1 MRANHNPA
9 PAAPAQRFNLLK
21 EITMHVKALLDV
33 DMVAMESSD
42 KVTLMLDLTA
52 PANPAHTSRPGQ
64 CVQVVLDRSGSMDG
78 QPLESAKGSLLKL
91 IDRLAPQD
99 SFGLV
104 AFDDQA
110 LVIVPTRTMADHH
123 MPSLRK
129 ALRELRTGGSTDIS
143 AGYLMGLREL
153 NRVQAVGGSTLLL
166 ISDGHANAGEKDPK
180 FFTDVSSKSATEKV
194 TTSTIGLGTG
204 YDETILEALAQG
216 GGGAHRFAGTID
228 EAVGA
233 IAAEVDD
240 LLDKSIV
247 NAVLRVTP
255 SAVLAGAPKIEV
267 LQRLP
272 YWIDGE
278 TYVVQL
284 VDLYSGENRRFVIDI
299 PVPAMAALG
308 LATIADITIE
318 YLDLAQRQEISV
330 SMPVNI
336 NVVPGDVA
344 SGRVPDPIVRAER
357 LILEAQTAKSL
368 AVDELRNGMVKE
380 ASSRLKGT
388 AATLRREASLIPV
401 TDERSAQSL
410 EIIRAEA
417 DEIDVLA
424 QTAESEDIQY
434 SSKRMTES
442 YSRKTRSRNIRN
454 QEIDPNINPDDFI
467 N

>member
-1 MRANHNPA
+1 
-9 PAAPAQRFNLLK
+9 
-21 EITMHVKALLDV
+21 MHVKALLDV
-33 DMVAMESSD
+33 DMVAMEATD
-42 KVTLMLDLTA
+42 NVTLMLDLTA
-52 PANPAHTSRPGQ
+52 PANPKHVSRPGQ
-64 CVQVVLDRSGSMDG
+64 AVQVVLDRSGSMSG
-78 QPLESAKGSLLKL
+78 QPLEAAKGSLLKL

-104 AFDDQA
+104 AFDDSA
-110 LVIVPTRTMADHH
+110 LVIAPTRTMADHH
-123 MPSLRK
+123 LPSLRK
-129 ALRELRTGGSTDIS
+129 AIREMSTGGSTDIS

-153 NRVQAVGGSTLLL
+153 NRVQATGGSTLLL
-166 ISDGHANAGEKDPK
+166 VSDGHANAGEKDPK
-180 FFTDVSSKSATEKV
+180 FFTDVSTKSASDKV

-240 LLDKSIV
+240 LLDKTIV
-247 NAVLRVTP
+247 NAVLRLTP
-255 SAVLAGAPKIEV
+255 TDAMKSTPTIEV

-272 YWIDGE
+272 YWKDGE

-284 VDLYSGENRRFVIDI
+284 GDLYSGENRRFVMKLE
-299 PVPAMAALG
+299 VPGIASLG
-308 LATIADITIE
+308 LCKIADITIE
-318 YLDLAQRQEISV
+318 YLDLAARQEISV
-330 SMPVNI
+330 TMPVNV

-344 SGRVPDPIVRAER
+344 AGRIPDPIVRAER

-368 AVDELRNGMVKE
+368 AVEELRDGKIKE
-380 ASSRLKGT
+380 ASSRLRGT

-401 TDERSAQSL
+401 TDERSAESMS
-410 EIIRAEA
+410 IIQAEA
-417 DEIDVLA
+417 AEIETLA
-424 QTAESEDIQY
+424 NTAEEQDIFY

-442 YSRKTRSRNIRN
+442 YSRKTRSRNVRN
-454 QEIDPNINPDDFI
+454 QPTDPSLNSDDDL

>member
-1 MRANHNPA
+1 
-9 PAAPAQRFNLLK
+9 
-21 EITMHVKALLDV
+21 MHVKALLDV

-52 PANPAHTSRPGQ
+52 PANPLHASRPGQ

-78 QPLESAKGSLLKL
+78 QPLDSAKGSLLKL
-91 IDRLAPQD
+91 VDRLAPQD

-129 ALRELRTGGSTDIS
+129 AIRDLRTGGSTDIS

-180 FFTDVSSKSATEKV
+180 FFTDVSTKSATEKV

-255 SAVLAGAPKIEV
+255 SAVLAGAPQIEV

-272 YWIDGE
+272 YWLDGD

-284 VDLYSGENRRFVIDI
+284 GDLYSGENRRFVIDI

-368 AVDELRNGMVKE
+368 AVDELRNGKVKE

-442 YSRKTRSRNIRN
+442 YSRKTRSRNVRN
-454 QEIDPNINPDDFI
+454 QEFDPNINPDDFI